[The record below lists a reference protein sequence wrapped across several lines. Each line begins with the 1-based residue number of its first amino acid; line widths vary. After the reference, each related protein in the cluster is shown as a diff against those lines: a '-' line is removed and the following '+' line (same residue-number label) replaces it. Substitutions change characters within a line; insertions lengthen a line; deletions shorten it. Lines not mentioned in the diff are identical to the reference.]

1 MKAKKKVETKERKK
15 TLLQMLQEFARGRGR
30 GEQGVIVNKD
40 RKKKRKKRRRAKRK
54 SERD

>member
-1 MKAKKKVETKERKK
+1 METKERKK